1 MKNRNNAHAP
11 IIKIGIICIVM
22 IFSLMLIVRAG
33 NIRVQNVTIE
43 LSNGSELNVMTSK
56 VKVSEILEENHILVL
71 EDEKVIPDLE
81 SELGE
86 NKLIKV
92 VKNTDETLN
101 TTVASNEN
109 VDETLNKILEDYG
122 TITEKIV
129 VEQVEIP
136 YETITKDVSNGSGN
150 TQNRVLQQGQNGLK
164 EITYR
169 IKYKNDIE
177 IEKTEISS
185 VTIKEPVDKIIQIQ
199 EKVTTTSRGS
209 TLPRTS
215 YSKKSGSSV
224 KIYKITAYCS
234 CSKCCGKSTGRTASG
249 TKATAGRTVAAPS
262 NFAFG
267 TKLSINGKEYVVE
280 DRGGAINGNRI
291 DIYVSS
297 HSAALR
303 WGVKYLPVEVE
314 D

>member
-1 MKNRNNAHAP
+1 MKNKNNAHAP
-11 IIKIGIICIVM
+11 IVKIGIICIVM

-33 NIRVQNVTIE
+33 NIRVQDVTIE
-43 LSNGSELNVMTSK
+43 LANGSELNVMTSK

-81 SELGE
+81 SEIGE
-86 NKLIKV
+86 NKLIKIA
-92 VKNTDETLN
+92 KNTDETLN

-136 YETITKDVSNGSGN
+136 FETITKDVSSGSGD

-169 IKYKNDIE
+169 IKYKDDIE

-185 VTIKEPVDKIIQIQ
+185 VTIKEPVDKIIQVSTKQ
-199 EKVTTTSRGS
+199 TSRS
-209 TLPRTS
+209 SSVSRTS
-215 YSKKSGSSV
+215 STTASSG
-224 KIYKITAYCS
+224 KYKITAYCP
-234 CSKCCGKSTGRTASG
+234 CMKCCGKTNGITAMG
-249 TKATAGRTVAAPS
+249 TKATANHTVAAS
-262 NFAFG
+262 SQFAFG
-267 TKLSINGKEYVVE
+267 TKLKINGIVYTVE
-280 DRGGAINGNRI
+280 DRGGAIYGNRI
-291 DIYVSS
+291 DIYMNS
-297 HSAALR
+297 HSEALA
-303 WGVKYLPVEVE
+303 WGVRYLDVEVVQ
-314 D
+314 

>member
-185 VTIKEPVDKIIQIQ
+185 VTIKEPVDKIIQVSTKQ
-199 EKVTTTSRGS
+199 TSRS
-209 TLPRTS
+209 SSASRTS
-215 YSKKSGSSV
+215 STTASSG
-224 KIYKITAYCS
+224 KYKITAYCP
-234 CSKCCGKSTGRTASG
+234 CMKCCGKTNGITAMG
-249 TKATAGRTVAAPS
+249 TKATANHTVAAS
-262 NFAFG
+262 SQFAFG
-267 TKLSINGKEYVVE
+267 TKLKINGIVYTVE
-280 DRGGAINGNRI
+280 DRGGAIYGNRI
-291 DIYVSS
+291 DIYMNS
-297 HSAALR
+297 HAEALA
-303 WGVKYLPVEVE
+303 WGVRYLDVEVVQ
-314 D
+314 

>member
-129 VEQVEIP
+129 VEQVKIP

-185 VTIKEPVDKIIQIQ
+185 VTIKEPVDKIIQVSTKQ
-199 EKVTTTSRGS
+199 TSRS
-209 TLPRTS
+209 SSVSRTS
-215 YSKKSGSSV
+215 STTASSG
-224 KIYKITAYCS
+224 KYKITAYCP
-234 CSKCCGKSTGRTASG
+234 CMKCCGKTNGITAMG
-249 TKATAGRTVAAPS
+249 TKATANHTVAAS
-262 NFAFG
+262 SQFAFG
-267 TKLSINGKEYVVE
+267 TKLKINGIVYTVE
-280 DRGGAINGNRI
+280 DRGGAIYGNRI
-291 DIYVSS
+291 DIYMNS
-297 HSAALR
+297 HAEALA
-303 WGVKYLPVEVE
+303 WGVRYLDVEVVQ
-314 D
+314 

>member
-150 TQNRVLQQGQNGLK
+150 TQNRVLQQGQHGLK

-185 VTIKEPVDKIIQIQ
+185 VTIKEPVDKIIQVSTKQ
-199 EKVTTTSRGS
+199 TSRS
-209 TLPRTS
+209 SSVSRTS
-215 YSKKSGSSV
+215 STTASSG
-224 KIYKITAYCS
+224 KYKITAYCP
-234 CSKCCGKSTGRTASG
+234 CMKCCGKTNGITAMG
-249 TKATAGRTVAAPS
+249 TKATANHTVAAS
-262 NFAFG
+262 SQFAFG
-267 TKLSINGKEYVVE
+267 TKLKINGIVYTVE
-280 DRGGAINGNRI
+280 DRGGAIYGNRI
-291 DIYVSS
+291 DIYMNS
-297 HSAALR
+297 HAEALA
-303 WGVKYLPVEVE
+303 WGVRYLDVEVVQ
-314 D
+314 

>member
-185 VTIKEPVDKIIQIQ
+185 VTIKEPVDKIIQVSTKQ
-199 EKVTTTSRGS
+199 TSRS
-209 TLPRTS
+209 SSVSRTS
-215 YSKKSGSSV
+215 STTASSG
-224 KIYKITAYCS
+224 KYKITAYCP
-234 CSKCCGKSTGRTASG
+234 CMKCCGKTNGITAMG
-249 TKATAGRTVAAPS
+249 TKATANHTVAAS
-262 NFAFG
+262 SQFAFG
-267 TKLSINGKEYVVE
+267 TKLKINGIVYTVE
-280 DRGGAINGNRI
+280 DRGGAIYGNRI
-291 DIYVSS
+291 DIYMNS
-297 HSAALR
+297 HAEALA
-303 WGVKYLPVEVE
+303 WGVRYLDVEVVQ
-314 D
+314 

>member
-185 VTIKEPVDKIIQIQ
+185 VTIKEPVDKIIQVSTKQ
-199 EKVTTTSRGS
+199 TSRS
-209 TLPRTS
+209 SSVSRTS
-215 YSKKSGSSV
+215 STTASSG
-224 KIYKITAYCS
+224 KYKITAYCP
-234 CSKCCGKSTGRTASG
+234 CMKCCGKTNGITAMG
-249 TKATAGRTVAAPS
+249 TKATANHTVAPS
-262 NFAFG
+262 SQFAFG
-267 TKLSINGKEYVVE
+267 TKLKINGIVYTVE
-280 DRGGAINGNRI
+280 DRGGAIYGNRI
-291 DIYVSS
+291 DIYMNS
-297 HSAALR
+297 HAEALA
-303 WGVKYLPVEVE
+303 WGVRYLDVEVVQ
-314 D
+314 